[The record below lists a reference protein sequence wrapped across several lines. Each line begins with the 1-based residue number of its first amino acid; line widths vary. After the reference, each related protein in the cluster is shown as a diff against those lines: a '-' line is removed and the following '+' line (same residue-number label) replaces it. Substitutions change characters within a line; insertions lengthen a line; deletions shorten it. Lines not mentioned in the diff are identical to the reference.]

1 MHGNVWEMCLDIFTA
16 DITGLDGA
24 INTVVNADSRNNGKL
39 LHSERGGARHSAATS
54 CRSAYRDKDPEGS
67 RTYGIGFRL
76 VSRIAQ

>member
-1 MHGNVWEMCLDIFTA
+1 MCLDIYTE
-16 DITGLDGA
+16 DITDLDGA
-24 INTVVNADSRNNGKL
+24 INTYAKSDSYNANGKL
-39 LHSERGGARHSAATS
+39 LHSERGGARHSTATS